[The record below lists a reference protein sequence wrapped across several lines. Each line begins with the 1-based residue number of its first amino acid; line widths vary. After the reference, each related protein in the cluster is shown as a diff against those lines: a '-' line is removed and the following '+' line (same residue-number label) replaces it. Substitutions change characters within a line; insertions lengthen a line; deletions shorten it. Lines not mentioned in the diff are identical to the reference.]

1 MAVGND
7 TFSGGAIGGTH
18 PRPMNVLLLGR
29 LGIARF
35 WPLVLACVVGITPP
49 SKALAADD
57 TGRVIQTVKRSV
69 VAVGT
74 FLRTRNPAFVFHGT
88 GFVVGDGLTVAT
100 NSHVVPRNLNTEKF
114 EVLAIAIPQPSGKVE
129 IREAKGLRSDPD
141 HDLALLRT
149 GGAPLPA
156 LRVSSREISQE
167 GSMVFFTG
175 YPLGTGFGVVPV
187 THRAMISAITPI
199 VTPAESGQSLNAEV
213 VRRIARGAYAVYQLD
228 GTAYPGNSGS
238 PLFDPATGEVLGI
251 VNMVFVKGS
260 KEAAISEPSGISYA
274 IPSTYLRRLME

>member
-1 MAVGND
+1 
-7 TFSGGAIGGTH
+7 
-18 PRPMNVLLLGR
+18 MNRLLPLLLR
-29 LGIARF
+29 FTRF
-35 WPLVLACVVGITPP
+35 WPLVVACGVAMASP
-49 SKALAADD
+49 SMVLAADD
-57 TGRVIQTVKRSV
+57 NVRVIQTVKRSV

-100 NSHVVPRNLNTEKF
+100 NSHVLPRNLNTEKF
-114 EVLAIAIPQPSGKVE
+114 EVLAIAIPQPSGKIE
-129 IREAKGLRSDPD
+129 IREARGIRSDPD
-141 HDLALLRT
+141 HDLALLKT
-149 GGAPLPA
+149 VGTPLPA
-156 LRVSSREISQE
+156 LKVSSREISQE
-167 GSMVFFTG
+167 GGMVFFTG

-213 VRRIARGAYAVYQLD
+213 VRRIARGAYSVYQLD

-238 PLFDPATGEVLGI
+238 PLFDPATGEVLGV

-260 KEAAISEPSGISYA
+260 KEAAISEPSGITYA